1 MNLFIDKLVSEEP
14 YKIIISNKSD
24 KSNEFNKIVISK
36 IVLKDTPM
44 YQIEKFTDTQAFHI
58 NISICDLETTIVEY
72 MANSYKQLNA
82 FTTKHE
88 YSLKISKKG
97 KLLTNIKKNTSI
109 KNISNS
115 TTVDTVKKHNK
126 DKNYLLKEGTIIPPL
141 VDLGVFTKDGQIVK
155 SKYDKYKQINKFIEI
170 VEDSLKNY
178 TSKTIKIIDFGCGK
192 SYLTFILYYYLVEI
206 KKMDVQITGLD
217 LKAKVIDKCNDIA
230 KKYGYKNL
238 VFKLGNIN
246 SYKHPTD
253 VDMVVTLHACDTAT
267 DYALF
272 NAVCWNASIILS
284 VPCCQHEVNSQ
295 IKTDNMS
302 LITRY
307 GIIKERTSALL
318 TDAIRANLLEY
329 KDYKTHVLEF
339 IDIDHSP
346 KNILLKAVK
355 NKNITISHKKTL
367 LKEVENVIDEFN
379 LSPTLY
385 NLLIKQES

>member
-1 MNLFIDKLVSEEP
+1 MNIFIDKLVNDDP

-24 KSNEFNKIVISK
+24 KSNEFNKIIISK
-36 IVLKDTPM
+36 IMLRDTPM

-58 NISICDLETTIVEY
+58 NISINDLESTLVEY
-72 MANSYKQLNA
+72 IPNSYKQLNA
-82 FTTKHE
+82 FTNKYE
-88 YSLKISKKG
+88 YSLKVSKKG
-97 KLLTNIKKNTSI
+97 KILTNIKKNTSI
-109 KNISNS
+109 NLAANTKDNKQ
-115 TTVDTVKKHNK
+115 VKSHNK
-126 DKNYLLKEGTIIPPL
+126 EKNYLLKEGTIIPPL
-141 VDLGVFTKDGQIVK
+141 VDLGIFTKNGEIVK

-178 TSKTIKIIDFGCGK
+178 SSRTIKIIDFGCGK

-238 VFKLGNIN
+238 IFKLGNIN

-272 NAVCWNASIILS
+272 NAICWNASIILS
-284 VPCCQHEVNSQ
+284 VPCCQHEINSQ
-295 IKTDNMS
+295 IKSDKMS

-329 KDYKTHVLEF
+329 KDYKTQVLEF

-346 KNILLKAVK
+346 KNILLRAVK
-355 NKNITISHKKTL
+355 TKNITASHKKVL
-367 LKEVENVIDEFN
+367 LQEVENIIEEFN
-379 LSPTLY
+379 LEPTLY
-385 NLLIKQES
+385 KLLIK

>member
-58 NISICDLETTIVEY
+58 NISICDLETTLVEY

-88 YSLKISKKG
+88 YSLKVSKKG

-109 KNISNS
+109 KNISDS
-115 TTVDTVKKHNK
+115 TAVDTVKNHNK

-329 KDYKTHVLEF
+329 KDYKTQVLEF

-355 NKNITISHKKTL
+355 NNNITKSHKKTL

-385 NLLIKQES
+385 NLLIKQ